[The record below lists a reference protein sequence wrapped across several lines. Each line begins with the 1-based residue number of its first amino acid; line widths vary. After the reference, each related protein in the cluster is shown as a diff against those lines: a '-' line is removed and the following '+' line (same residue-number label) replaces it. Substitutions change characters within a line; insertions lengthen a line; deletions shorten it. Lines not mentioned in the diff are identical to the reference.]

1 MKKRTY
7 RIGHSMLTLE
17 FGDLTTSSADALVS
31 SDDSFLTMG
40 GGVSAA
46 ILRAAGESIMRDA
59 AKKVPARLGDVIVTT
74 AGALRAKYVFHAI
87 TIGDGS
93 LTPQQIVAQSTRR
106 CLELLQTLGLGSIAF
121 PAIGAGVAGFAYQ
134 DVAAQMADVIVNCL
148 KDSPLSID
156 VTIFLYDR
164 FRRMQPMDYIDFFEQ
179 FAVRTRNLGP
189 PLEGATRARKASGQR
204 TAQAGRRTPKQEKR
218 RRLIEKLGDLDRER
232 QQLEAQ
238 LAEYKDTITEEEVT
252 RVERRLHEVH
262 RERVDVLSEVK
273 APVLQQRISVFVSY
287 AHADE
292 KLRKKLGKHLS
303 VLERQGLIATWHDR
317 MISAGTEW
325 AGTIDARLEQSRIVL
340 LLISA
345 DFIDSKYCYD
355 IEMKRALERHEKR
368 EALVIPVILRPV
380 VLKGSAFAKLQALPK
395 DARALTEWPS
405 VDAACVDVVEGLREA
420 ILALSGG
427 AVQQ

>member
-31 SDDSFLTMG
+31 SDDSYLTMG

-87 TIGDGS
+87 TIGDGP

-106 CLELLQTLGLGSIAF
+106 CLELLRTLGLESIAF

-134 DVAAQMADVIVNCL
+134 DVAVQMSDVIVDCL
-148 KDSPLSID
+148 KDSPQSID

-179 FAVRTRNLGP
+179 FAVRTRDLGP
-189 PLEGATRARKASGQR
+189 PLEAATRTRKASDQH
-204 TAQAGRRTPKQEKR
+204 TARPGRRAPKQEKR
-218 RRLIEKLGDLDRER
+218 RRLIERLGDLDRER
-232 QQLEAQ
+232 QQLETQ
-238 LAEYKDTITEEEVT
+238 LAEYKDTITEEEVN

-262 RERVDVLSEVK
+262 RERVNALSEVK
-273 APVLQQRISVFVSY
+273 APVSQQRISVFVSY

-303 VLERQGLIATWHDR
+303 VLERQGLIAAWHDR
-317 MISAGTEW
+317 MIGAGAEW

-340 LLISA
+340 LLISS
-345 DFIDSKYCYD
+345 DFIDSRYCYD

-368 EALVIPVILRPV
+368 EALVIPVVLRPV
-380 VLKGSAFAKLQALPK
+380 VLKGSPFAKLQALPK

-405 VDAACVDVVEGLREA
+405 VDAACVDVVEGVREA
-420 ILALSGG
+420 VLALSGG
-427 AVQQ
+427 GAQQ